1 MKYIVDALKV
11 MGMLVIAL
19 TLLIS
24 PLVMAESVMEV
35 STPFAVVLMAVGIF
49 LMAVFASYTV
59 DKGW

>member
-19 TLLIS
+19 ILLIA

-49 LMAVFASYTV
+49 LMSVFASYTV